1 MSLALPG
8 FFRTLG
14 FNVLQLG
21 PAAAYSLRSLDPAL
35 DPTVVNVRRSN
46 DNSTSDFTAS
56 EVSDGTLASW
66 VGGGNDGYVVTWY
79 DQSGNSED
87 ATQAS
92 SGSQPKIVNSGTL
105 VTEGGKPALSFDGTN
120 DRSMNSSLPAS
131 STKSVFYVKKGA
143 NLDGNSVVLSFPATT
158 NQVGIYYFAT
168 TPYEYGFNTWAGDCW
183 GYSGGDTEFLSH
195 TIEMA
200 LFKDGDPAVNGC
212 KLYING
218 AEKTLSQVK
227 GNSANRTMANG
238 FRIGAGQNTS
248 NQDYDGTQQEIII
261 YSSDQSA
268 NRVAIENN
276 INGHFGIY

>member
-8 FFRTLG
+8 FFRPLG
-14 FNVLQLG
+14 FNVLQLE

-35 DPTVVNVRRSN
+35 NPTVVNVRRSN

-56 EVSDGTLASW
+56 EVSDGTLTSW

-92 SGSQPKIVNSGTL
+92 SGSQPKIVNSGAL

-143 NLDGNSVVLSFPATT
+143 NLNGNSVVLSFPATT
-158 NQVGIYYFAT
+158 NQVCIYHFASA
-168 TPYEYGFNTWAGDCW
+168 PYEYGFNTWAGDCW
-183 GYSGGDTEFLSH
+183 GYDGGNTEFLSH

-200 LFKDGDPAVNGC
+200 LFKNGDPAVNGC

-227 GNSANRTMANG
+227 GNSANRTMADG
-238 FRIGAGQNTS
+238 FRIGAGQTTS

-261 YSSDQSA
+261 YSSDQST
-268 NRVAIENN
+268 NRVAIEDN
-276 INGHFGIY
+276 INDHFGIY